1 MNIQN
6 NYLIGRRLSSLILL
20 CALLFNVNL
29 RAEAFQTA
37 DSIRAFPK
45 PESISDQSE
54 QRRVPAVEIVWNAA
68 EPNEAG
74 LFRYEA
80 TVPQGFSFLG
90 IGWIIDS
97 TEIDVEQVE
106 IKYRT
111 RRSDVNWGTWI
122 ELHHEPG
129 HANSKT
135 SVLWSD
141 ILFIPDTLAHQQ
153 VQIEV
158 NPLRNGIL
166 KSVHLH
172 AVNMLE
178 EMPVQKSVELETPEI
193 GEPSA
198 CPLPNLITR
207 DGWCGGYTACYT
219 PSYTPAIINATHVVI
234 HHGAS
239 PDTYTDGHAIVRSYW
254 NYHVYTNGW
263 DDVGYNYLIDKFGNI
278 FQGRLNA
285 SPETQDVKGAHAGSS
300 NGKSIGICFLGNA
313 DVTQATDIQLQ
324 RLNELLAWWFQARG
338 FDPTSKALII
348 NQAGA
353 EQWYLPRIIGH
364 RDVRPTTECPG
375 NHLHTLLPTIGQ
387 SAKEQQ
393 IACSGISPTA
403 DIALTQLQLSKTSVK
418 SGDSVEIQ
426 LTYEMNSASND
437 VEISLWASDQAN
449 FNPTKATNFHALKLN
464 VSSSN
469 IHTENVTLPKSLKT
483 GRTYIYAVADYRNE
497 LYETDE
503 TNNEASTS
511 VLTSAREYQV
521 NISVQPEGV
530 GVAKGAGTYD
540 SGKSVT
546 VEATASYSYRFSHWT
561 NNGVIV
567 SSDSIYQFT
576 MNGTANLT
584 AHFDCLSNPKPLE
597 ISGPT
602 ELCQGETGAIYSVP
616 QVPFAQ
622 YTWSFPEGFLGTSVT
637 NEVYI
642 LAQSTAEKNVISV
655 KVENACTQ
663 QKPSLTVRVLPA
675 PEPPVITEVNGML
688 RTQSNLE
695 HQWFLNDSLLEG
707 NTGQMLWARENGSY
721 TAIVSNAACKSN
733 VSQPFAWNSSD
744 IGSLEIVVAFP
755 NPTSGIVELV
765 TDLPLN
771 RQSEIRVYTLQGQKV
786 QTLTNLDKMRHVI
799 IDLST
804 QTKGLYL
811 IEVRGR
817 TKTKTVR
824 VLKE

>member
-6 NYLIGRRLSSLILL
+6 NYLIGRRLSSLILFY
-20 CALLFNVNL
+20 ALFFNMNF
-29 RAEAFQTA
+29 RAEAAQST
-37 DSIRAFPK
+37 DSITAFPK
-45 PESISDQSE
+45 PERMIDQSE
-54 QRRVPAVEIVWNAA
+54 QRQVPAVEIVWNVA
-68 EPNEAG
+68 EPDIAG

-90 IGWIIDS
+90 IGWILDS

-111 RRSDVNWGTWI
+111 RRSGADWGTWI

-141 ILFIPDTLAHQQ
+141 ILFVPDTLAHQQ

-178 EMPVQKSVELETPEI
+178 ETPVQKSVELETPEI
-193 GEPSA
+193 GEPAA
-198 CPLPNLITR
+198 CPRPTLVTR
-207 DGWCGGYTACYT
+207 NGWCGGYTACYT
-219 PSYTPAIINATHVVI
+219 PSYTPAVINATHVVI

-239 PDTYTDGHAIVRSYW
+239 PDTYADGHAIVRSYW

-324 RLNELLAWWFQARG
+324 RLNELLAWWFQSRG
-338 FDPTSKALII
+338 YDPTSKALIL
-348 NQAGA
+348 NQAGS
-353 EQWYLPRIIGH
+353 EQLFLPRIIGH

-393 IACSGISPTA
+393 IACSGNAPTA
-403 DIALTQLQLSKTSVK
+403 DIALIQLQLSKTSVK

-426 LTYEMNSASND
+426 LTYEMNSASKD
-437 VEISLWASDQAN
+437 VEISLWASEKAN
-449 FNPTKATNFHALKLN
+449 FNPTFATPFHSFKLN
-464 VSSSN
+464 KSELNTYTGTIV
-469 IHTENVTLPKSLKT
+469 LPKSLKT
-483 GRTYIYAVADYRNE
+483 GPLYLHAIADCYNQ

-503 TNNEASTS
+503 TNNEVTASLQAT
-511 VLTSAREYQV
+511 AQEYQV
-521 NISVQPEGV
+521 QIAVHPTGAGIV
-530 GVAKGAGTYD
+530 KGAGKYE
-540 SGKSVT
+540 SGQTITT
-546 VEATASYSYRFSHWT
+546 VATAHYSYRISYWE
-561 NNGVIV
+561 NNGVTV
-567 SSDSIYQFT
+567 SNDSIYQFT
-576 MNGTANLT
+576 MDGDVNLT
-584 AHFDCLSNPKPLE
+584 AHFDCMSNLE
-597 ISGPT
+597 PIAISGPT
-602 ELCQGETGAIYSVP
+602 KLCWGESGIAYSVP
-616 QVPFAQ
+616 HVPLAK
-622 YTWSFPEGFLGTSVT
+622 YTWTFPEGLSGTSTT
-637 NEVYI
+637 NKVYV
-642 LAQSTAEKNVISV
+642 LAHASFDEDVISV
-655 KVENACTQ
+655 EVQGACTQ
-663 QKPSLTVRVLPA
+663 QKANITVQVYPD
-675 PEPPVITEVNGML
+675 PEPPIISEVNGML
-688 RTQSNLE
+688 RTQLALE
-695 HQWFLNDSLLEG
+695 HQWYLNDSLLEG
-707 NTGQMLWARENGSY
+707 NTGQMLWARENGNY
-721 TAIVSNAACKSN
+721 TAIVSNAACTSN
-733 VSQPFAWNSSD
+733 ISKPFVWNSND
-744 IGSLEIVVAFP
+744 VGNLETVVAFP

-765 TDLPLN
+765 TDQPLN
-771 RQSEIRVYTLQGQKV
+771 RQSKIQVYTLQGQKV

-799 IDLST
+799 IDLNT
-804 QTKGLYL
+804 QPKGLYL
-811 IEVRGR
+811 IEVKGR
-817 TKTKTVR
+817 TKTKTVK